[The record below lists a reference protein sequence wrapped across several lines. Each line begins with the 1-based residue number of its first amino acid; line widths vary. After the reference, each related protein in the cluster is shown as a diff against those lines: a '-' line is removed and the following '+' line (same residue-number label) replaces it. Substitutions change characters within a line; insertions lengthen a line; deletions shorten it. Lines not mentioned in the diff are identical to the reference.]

1 MQFMITYSMSY
12 LLIYKVISLYIIIK
26 YKYNYIYFI
35 NELITADLINIIRLL
50 LSSTFLSLTCV

>member
-35 NELITADLINIIRLL
+35 NELITADLINILRLL